1 MIILKAAKEWDQSP
15 ACQRYEMQIMEDVNW
30 WQDLSY
36 ALFITAALQPV
47 WFVRVL
53 WVGFSKRK
61 MSGCGFF
68 SPCLSSKHD
77 ISWSSQ
83 IFYEL
88 VLLFGLFFFFLPH
101 STGMTVKLKMYF
113 QLFAA
118 SVHLLYHTDAS
129 VNESLVKQCTR
140 FLLFHC
146 LHRPKSS
153 KITH

>member
-1 MIILKAAKEWDQSP
+1 M
-15 ACQRYEMQIMEDVNW
+15 
-30 WQDLSY
+30 
-36 ALFITAALQPV
+36 
-47 WFVRVL
+47 
-53 WVGFSKRK
+53 
-61 MSGCGFF
+61 CGFF

-129 VNESLVKQCTR
+129 VNESLLKKYTGS
-140 FLLFHC
+140 FLLFATG
-146 LHRPKSS
+146 LNQAKLNTS
-153 KITH
+153 